1 MDHKVQHTV
10 RLNAPFCGFARQPA
24 CLRRR
29 PPGGPMADDVRS
41 SALGRVRGDPDIA
54 SAMIYDMAPNK
65 FFFGPRAYFKI
76 SSVLGPDR
84 GPHLGS
90 ANSPLI

>member
-1 MDHKVQHTV
+1 MISVGETRCMMCEWITKVQHTV

-29 PPGGPMADDVRS
+29 PPGALMADDVRH

-54 SAMIYDMAPNK
+54 LLDP
-65 FFFGPRAYFKI
+65 
-76 SSVLGPDR
+76 VL
-84 GPHLGS
+84 
-90 ANSPLI
+90 